1 MSTETSTSLR
11 VSRIIAAPPERVF
24 EAWTTP
30 EQIKEWSAPE
40 GITVADAAVDLTV
53 GGRYHIHMVSP
64 EGPEYNARG
73 VYREID
79 PPNRLSYTWRWD
91 EEEHDVGETL
101 VTVEFLD
108 AGGSTEV
115 IITHEQFPTAEA
127 KDGHEQGWTSCLN
140 RLEAKFA

>member
-11 VSRIIAAPPERVF
+11 VSRIIAASPERVF
-24 EAWTTP
+24 EAWTDP
-30 EQIKEWSAPE
+30 EQLKEWSGPE
-40 GITVADAAVDLTV
+40 GVEVAHAEVDLTV
-53 GGRYHIHMVSP
+53 GGRYHIRMVNP
-64 EGPEYNARG
+64 EGPEHNARG

-79 PPNRLSYTWRWD
+79 PHRRLVYTWQWD
-91 EEEHDVGETL
+91 EEDIDAGETL

-115 IITHEQFPTAEA
+115 VVTHEQFPTAEA